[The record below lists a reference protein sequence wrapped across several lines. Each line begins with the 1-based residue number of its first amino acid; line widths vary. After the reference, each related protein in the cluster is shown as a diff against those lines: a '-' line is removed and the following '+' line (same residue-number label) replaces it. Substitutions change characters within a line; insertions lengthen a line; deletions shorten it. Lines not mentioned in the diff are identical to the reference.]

1 MAGKRRPGQAPTTG
15 ARPRGGASWVD
26 ERKSERGDMR
36 VMQGLSTL
44 RADAAYEAAQQ
55 CDDCARERVEQDDE
69 SALCDAH
76 LAHAMGMNSEW
87 P

>member
-1 MAGKRRPGQAPTTG
+1 MAGKRSPPETPGSGP
-15 ARPRGGASWVD
+15 RPRGGASWVN
-26 ERKSERGDMR
+26 ERNDKRGDMR
-36 VMQGLSTL
+36 VMQGLSAL
-44 RADAAYEAAQQ
+44 RADAAYEAAEQ

-76 LAHAMGMNSEW
+76 LAHAMGMNSKW

>member
-1 MAGKRRPGQAPTTG
+1 
-15 ARPRGGASWVD
+15 
-26 ERKSERGDMR
+26 MR
-36 VMQGLSTL
+36 VMQGLSAL
-44 RADAAYEAAQQ
+44 RADAAYEAAAQ
-55 CDDCARERVEQDDE
+55 CQDCARERAEQDDE